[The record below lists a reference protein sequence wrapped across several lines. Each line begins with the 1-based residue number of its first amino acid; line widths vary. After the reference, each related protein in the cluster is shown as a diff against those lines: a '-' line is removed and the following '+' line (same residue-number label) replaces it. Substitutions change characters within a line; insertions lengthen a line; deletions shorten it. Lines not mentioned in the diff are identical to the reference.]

1 MITGADHGQTP
12 RKAAAGD
19 TPARR
24 EGAANGA
31 RTSSTASVARDAGS
45 QPLILQLYAKYLK
58 LERTALGKK

>member
-31 RTSSTASVARDAGS
+31 RTSSTASVTRNAGS
-45 QPLILQLYAKYLK
+45 QSWG
-58 LERTALGKK
+58 TDG